1 MEIKNV
7 NVRISALSL
16 AVFAFF
22 AILVVAAVIGTGDLT
37 ILVWGVPTL
46 VFLLII
52 PALLNYMSQSQ
63 YSGLVPVYEKE
74 AKDVRAK
81 AVNTAMIGKPVR
93 LRGTVE
99 KAKFRSLNRP
109 HYTLTDSSG
118 EITVK
123 MFTTPQED
131 VQVGDRVEV
140 LGLVIKRY
148 MLSGDPVI
156 DCVSIRRIAENERD

>member
-22 AILVVAAVIGTGDLT
+22 TILMVAVVIGTSDFT

-52 PALLNYMSQSQ
+52 PGLLNYMSQSQ
-63 YSGLVPVYEKE
+63 YAGLVPVYEKE

-81 AVNTAMIGKPVR
+81 AVNTAMFGKPVR
-93 LRGTVE
+93 LLGTIRSV
-99 KAKFRSLNRP
+99 KFRCLNRP
-109 HYTLTDSSG
+109 HYILADSSG

-156 DCVSIRRIAENERD
+156 DCVSIRRIAQDEHD